1 MPQLVPVILAVSA
14 VAGIGLQV
22 AGTAQ
27 AAKASKQRSQYEQQ
41 IAADQQRQEA
51 LRRQQME
58 LENSRRRVEAIR
70 QQQRASALARATAE
84 NQGASFGSGLQGG
97 FGQISGQT
105 GTNLLGLSQS
115 LALGR
120 ANFDINSD
128 ISSARYGIAS
138 ANSNYA
144 TGQGLSSLGGG
155 IISSLGPIGNL
166 AGGFYPG
173 SSSYSAGPSGGGQY
187 YSPYGPTSGQ
197 AIY

>member
-1 MPQLVPVILAVSA
+1 MPQIVPIILAVSA

-58 LENSRRRVEAIR
+58 LENSRRRVEALR
-70 QQQRASALARATAE
+70 QQQRARSTALAAAT
-84 NQGASFGSGLQGG
+84 NQGADFGTGLQGG
-97 FGQISGQT
+97 YGQISGQT
-105 GTNLLGLSQS
+105 GGNLLGLSQS

-138 ANSNYA
+138 SNSSYN

-155 IISSLGPIGNL
+155 IISSLGPISSL
-166 AGGFYPG
+166 SGFVNSSAAYPTPG
-173 SSSYSAGPSGGGQY
+173 AQY
-187 YSPYGPTSGQ
+187 YSPYGLTSDQ
-197 AIY
+197 AIR